1 GLWARGVLLR
11 ARLVIVGVPP
21 VLARLPHVS
30 FSIQET
36 IGARAGRPYSDRV
49 IALLTPVA
57 PEHRALGA
65 RRLASPGEHAAVG
78 SARRLLPFGLGRKPA
93 ARPLTIGPCL
103 VPPDERHREIVMDP
117 PIGVRWKRTSRGG
130 RKALGAPDPH
140 RELGPEDR

>member
-1 GLWARGVLLR
+1 AGGAPSAWGWGIRGAAEPEVAFAVTCVRKSTARGAQHYPAAVPRASPFDARPAGLWARGILLR

-36 IGARAGRPYSDRV
+36 IGARAGRPHSDRV
-49 IALLTPVA
+49 VALLTPVA

-78 SARRLLPFGLGRKPA
+78 SACRLLPFGLGRKPA
-93 ARPLTIGPCL
+93 
-103 VPPDERHREIVMDP
+103 
-117 PIGVRWKRTSRGG
+117 
-130 RKALGAPDPH
+130 
-140 RELGPEDR
+140 